1 MDAAAVGNLAG
12 DLHPFSLQKIVWSW
26 YQRLNSRATCG
37 STTFGSLARTL
48 CFGFDGRSAPAVW
61 TLGVYQSRIMGQ
73 ESREVKE
80 NRMNAKKSAAKQVAR
95 ASVTKKT
102 SRALASPRNENEE
115 DLKKRTRNII
125 RKLKRAYPG
134 AKCSL
139 NHSNAFELLVATIL
153 SAQCT
158 DERVNIVTADLFRK
172 YRKPEDYLKVS
183 PRELEKDIQSTGFF
197 RNKTKS
203 IQGTSKMLTEFYGSE
218 VPQTMDELLE
228 LPGVARKTANVVL
241 GNAFDIAAGVVV
253 DTHVTRLSHRLGLS
267 EEKTAEKIEQD
278 LVQIVPKKDW
288 VIFPH
293 LFIYHGRK
301 ICKARN
307 PLCEDCE
314 VERLCPSS
322 FLKTGLPPGM

>member
-1 MDAAAVGNLAG
+1 MA
-12 DLHPFSLQKIVWSW
+12 K
-26 YQRLNSRATCG
+26 R
-37 STTFGSLARTL
+37 
-48 CFGFDGRSAPAVW
+48 
-61 TLGVYQSRIMGQ
+61 
-73 ESREVKE
+73 ES
-80 NRMNAKKSAAKQVAR
+80 M
-95 ASVTKKT
+95 
-102 SRALASPRNENEE
+102 EE
-115 DLKKRTRNII
+115 LKVRTRDVI
-125 RKLKRAYPG
+125 RRLKRAYPD

-139 NHSNAFELLVATIL
+139 NHSNPFELLIATIL

-203 IQGTSKMLTEFYGSE
+203 IQGTSKMLSEQYGGV
-218 VPQTMDELLE
+218 VPKTMDELLE

-241 GNAFDIAAGVVV
+241 GNAFEIKAGVVV
-253 DTHVTRLSHRLGLS
+253 DTHVTRLSHRLDFTQQ
-267 EEKTAEKIEQD
+267 KTAEKIEQD

-293 LFIYHGRK
+293 LLIAHGRK

-307 PLCEDCE
+307 PLCAECP
-314 VERLCPSS
+314 VEKKCPSS
-322 FLKTGLPPGM
+322 YLKTGVMP